1 MTEASSK
8 PTGAGDDASLAFPW
22 YDPRSARGRL
32 VLAVIFGVGAM
43 LGMPKDLSWAG
54 RFVGGWDVGALVLLS
69 LSWTIIATADP
80 KETRRRAGSEDPGRT
95 FVMATVVL
103 TAAVSLFAATFA
115 MRHAKTLTG
124 GMADLLVGMCFLA
137 VAASW
142 AVTHTAY
149 TFRYA
154 HLYYRDEG
162 DGDGGEG
169 GLVFPGD
176 EAPCD
181 SDFAYFAFVIGMCF
195 QTSDVSVTNRIVRRD
210 VLVHSILSFLYNTA
224 IVALTLNLVFGFLG

>member
-1 MTEASSK
+1 MS
-8 PTGAGDDASLAFPW
+8 DDAAERAFPW

-32 VLAVIFGVGAM
+32 AVAVVFGVGAM
-43 LGMPKDLSWAG
+43 LAMPVNLSWAG
-54 RFVGGWDVGALVLLS
+54 RFVGGWDVGGLILLS
-69 LSWTIIATADP
+69 LSWSIILRADP

-95 FVMATVVL
+95 MVMAIVVL
-103 TAAVSLFAATFA
+103 TAMVSLFAATVA
-115 MRHAKTLTG
+115 MRHAKTLSG
-124 GMADLLVGMCFLA
+124 GMEGLLVAMCIGA

-142 AVTHTAY
+142 SVTHTAY

-154 HLYYRDEG
+154 HLYYRE
-162 DGDGGEG
+162 DGAAEG

-195 QTSDVSVTNRIVRRD
+195 QTSDVTVTSRLVRRD